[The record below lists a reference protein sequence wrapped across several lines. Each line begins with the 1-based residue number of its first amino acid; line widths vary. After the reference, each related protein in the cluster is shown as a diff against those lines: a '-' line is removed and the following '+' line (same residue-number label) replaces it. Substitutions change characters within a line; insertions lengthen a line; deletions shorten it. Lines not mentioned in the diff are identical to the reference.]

1 MIGLTFS
8 LYLCGMCER
17 MFTDKIMIYAPH
29 TSITRYFDNAD
40 LGCLNITT
48 AEQMIDHL
56 KKEPILSMAMGKHMV
71 EELTVSRIYV
81 QHKDYMLGLQE
92 DKPLNVISSELNE
105 ELLRLAF
112 FVVGGASANYDGYLY
127 IVHPREKN
135 HAYLPH
141 VHVKREGIEIR
152 YSLDTFEPIDELT
165 NPHKRDNRKI
175 QKNIRAHH
183 EMFIGWWNEYLT
195 GYIPPALSDDGCQY
209 YSES

>member
-81 QHKDYMLGLQE
+81 VGR
-92 DKPLNVISSELNE
+92 NVLEKAQFVRKQR
-105 ELLRLAF
+105 LL
-112 FVVGGASANYDGYLY
+112 S
-127 IVHPREKN
+127 I
-135 HAYLPH
+135 
-141 VHVKREGIEIR
+141 
-152 YSLDTFEPIDELT
+152 
-165 NPHKRDNRKI
+165 
-175 QKNIRAHH
+175 
-183 EMFIGWWNEYLT
+183 
-195 GYIPPALSDDGCQY
+195 
-209 YSES
+209 